1 MIQVERLTKQYGSV
15 RAIDKISFGVG
26 QGEIVGLLGPNGAGK
41 TTTMRIL
48 TTYVSATSGRA
59 VLAGHDALDEP
70 LAVRRKVGY
79 LPENVPLYQEMR
91 VKEYLRFRAK
101 LKDVP
106 PSRRRLA
113 VSEVVSRCR
122 LTDVEERI
130 LGHLS
135 RGFRQRVGLAEA
147 MVHDPDILILDEPTS
162 GLDPIQIREVRSLIE
177 ELGQRH
183 TILLSTHIM
192 SEVEAVCGRVII
204 IAGGRIAIDEKLEK
218 LRLDKAILVEAR
230 GPAEPIRNV
239 LLGIDGVNRVTITS
253 RDAGI
258 SGFELG
264 TQGGRDVREAVC
276 QKLTSNGWTLR
287 SLELKRSS
295 LEERF
300 VAAVTGDGADP
311 SKVKATWTVPAE
323 PIRNVLLGIDGVNR
337 VTITSRDADI
347 SGFELGTQGGRD
359 VREAVCQKLT
369 SNGWTLRSLELKRS
383 SLEERFVEA
392 VTGDGADPSKVK
404 AT

>member
-48 TTYVSATSGRA
+48 TTYLSATSGRA

-106 PSRRRLA
+106 PSRRRFA

-300 VAAVTGDGADP
+300 V
-311 SKVKATWTVPAE
+311 
-323 PIRNVLLGIDGVNR
+323 
-337 VTITSRDADI
+337 
-347 SGFELGTQGGRD
+347 
-359 VREAVCQKLT
+359 
-369 SNGWTLRSLELKRS
+369 
-383 SLEERFVEA
+383 EA

>member
-1 MIQVERLTKQYGSV
+1 
-15 RAIDKISFGVG
+15 
-26 QGEIVGLLGPNGAGK
+26 
-41 TTTMRIL
+41 
-48 TTYVSATSGRA
+48 
-59 VLAGHDALDEP
+59 
-70 LAVRRKVGY
+70 
-79 LPENVPLYQEMR
+79 
-91 VKEYLRFRAK
+91 
-101 LKDVP
+101 
-106 PSRRRLA
+106 
-113 VSEVVSRCR
+113 
-122 LTDVEERI
+122 
-130 LGHLS
+130 
-135 RGFRQRVGLAEA
+135 
-147 MVHDPDILILDEPTS
+147 
-162 GLDPIQIREVRSLIE
+162 
-177 ELGQRH
+177 
-183 TILLSTHIM
+183 M

-300 VAAVTGDGADP
+300 V
-311 SKVKATWTVPAE
+311 
-323 PIRNVLLGIDGVNR
+323 
-337 VTITSRDADI
+337 
-347 SGFELGTQGGRD
+347 
-359 VREAVCQKLT
+359 
-369 SNGWTLRSLELKRS
+369 
-383 SLEERFVEA
+383 EA

>member
-79 LPENVPLYQEMR
+79 LPE
-91 VKEYLRFRAK
+91 
-101 LKDVP
+101 DVP

-113 VSEVVSRCR
+113 VSAVVSRCR

-300 VAAVTGDGADP
+300 V
-311 SKVKATWTVPAE
+311 
-323 PIRNVLLGIDGVNR
+323 
-337 VTITSRDADI
+337 
-347 SGFELGTQGGRD
+347 
-359 VREAVCQKLT
+359 
-369 SNGWTLRSLELKRS
+369 
-383 SLEERFVEA
+383 EA

-404 AT
+404 AI

>member
-48 TTYVSATSGRA
+48 TTYLSATSGRA
-59 VLAGHDALDEP
+59 ILAGHDALDEP
-70 LAVRRKVGY
+70 LEVRRKVGY
-79 LPENVPLYQEMR
+79 LPESVPLYQEMR
-91 VKEYLRFRAK
+91 VKEYLNFRAK

-106 PSRRRLA
+106 RSHRRLA

-122 LTDVEERI
+122 LMNVEHRI

-177 ELGQRH
+177 ELGARH

-204 IAGGRIAIDEKLEK
+204 IAGGRLAIDETLEK
-218 LRLDKAILVEAR
+218 LRHDKAILVEAR
-230 GPAEPIRNV
+230 GPAEAIRNV
-239 LLGIDGVNRVTITS
+239 LLSIDGVSRVTITN
-253 RDAGI
+253 RDTSF
-258 SGFELG
+258 SGFELA
-264 TQGGRDVREAVC
+264 TLGGRDLREAVC
-276 QKLTSNGWTLR
+276 QKLTSNGW
-287 SLELKRSS
+287 
-295 LEERF
+295 
-300 VAAVTGDGADP
+300 
-311 SKVKATWTVPAE
+311 
-323 PIRNVLLGIDGVNR
+323 I
-337 VTITSRDADI
+337 
-347 SGFELGTQGGRD
+347 
-359 VREAVCQKLT
+359 
-369 SNGWTLRSLELKRS
+369 LRSLELKRS

-392 VTGDGADPSKVK
+392 VTGNGADPGKVE